1 MSVKALLFDMGNVV
15 IEISFLKMMDALGFQ
30 CQTERDAARMVESW
44 AFHDQ
49 YERGLLTTDQF
60 RAAVSETLGR
70 ELEPGQFEK
79 GWTSIYVGQVMG
91 IEELL
96 SELAL
101 SYPIYLLSNTNP
113 AHMAFCVSQFGVL
126 SRFNKR
132 FLSYELGCR
141 KPEREIY
148 ERVVRDIGVVHGVKQ
163 DEILFFDDMPGNVS
177 GARDFGLRAELADRS
192 VDAIIAG
199 LKRHQMR

>member
-1 MSVKALLFDMGNVV
+1 MSIKALLFDMGNVV
-15 IEISFLKMMDALGFQ
+15 IEISFLKMMDALGFH

-60 RAAVSETLGR
+60 RAAVSERLGR
-70 ELEPGQFEK
+70 KLEPDQFEK
-79 GWTSIYVGQVMG
+79 GWTSIYVGQVKG
-91 IEELL
+91 VEELL

-101 SYPIYLLSNTNP
+101 SYPIYLLSNTNA

-148 ERVVRDIGVVHGVKQ
+148 ERVVSDIGVAP

-199 LKRHQMR
+199 LKRHQMRR

>member
-30 CQTERDAARMVESW
+30 CQTEHEAARMVESW

-60 RAAVSETLGR
+60 RAAVSERLGR
-70 ELEPGQFEK
+70 KLEPEQFEK
-79 GWTSIYVGQVMG
+79 GWTSIYVGQVKG
-91 IEELL
+91 VEELL

-113 AHMAFCVSQFGVL
+113 AHMAFCVSQFRVL

-141 KPEREIY
+141 KPERVIY
-148 ERVVRDIGVVHGVKQ
+148 ERVVSDIGVAP